1 MLRPYALY
9 MNWIE
14 PLIIFLT
21 FSVMIL
27 GVIGTVLPALPGIEL
42 IWLTALAYGLV
53 SWWMFRATTWWSVAW
68 IVGITFLLIIG
79 EVLSY
84 GVEIFSARKTG
95 ASWQA
100 ILASVILGLIGTFIF
115 PILGT
120 LIGAIL
126 GVFLVEWVRR
136 KNWQEAIKAATGTLM
151 GFGISVGV
159 QFVFGL
165 MMIAVWGVWVFVR

>member
-1 MLRPYALY
+1 

-14 PLIIFLT
+14 PLIILLT
-21 FSVMIL
+21 FSVMII

-42 IWLTALAYGLV
+42 IWLTAAAYGLV
-53 SWWMFRATTWWSVAW
+53 SWWAFRVTTWWSVVW
-68 IVGITFLLIIG
+68 IASITLLLITG

-84 GVEIFSARKTG
+84 GAEVFSARKTG

-126 GVFLVEWVRR
+126 GVFLVEWARR
-136 KNWQEAIKAATGTLM
+136 KNWQEAVRAATGTLM
-151 GFGISVGV
+151 GFGISIGV

-165 MMIAVWGVWVFVR
+165 MMIGVWGIWVFVR

>member
-1 MLRPYALY
+1 

-14 PLIIFLT
+14 PLIIVLT
-21 FSVMIL
+21 FLVMIIGL
-27 GVIGTVLPALPGIEL
+27 IGTVLPALPGIEL
-42 IWLTALAYGLV
+42 IWLTAIAYGV
-53 SWWMFRATTWWSVAW
+53 MSWWTFRATTWWSVAW
-68 IVGITFLLIIG
+68 LVVSTLLLIVG

-84 GVEIFSARKTG
+84 GAEVFSARKTG

-120 LIGAIL
+120 LVGAIL
-126 GVFLVEWVRR
+126 GVFLVEWGRR

-151 GFGISVGV
+151 GFGVSIGV

-165 MMIAVWGVWVFVR
+165 LMIGVWGIWVFVR

>member
-1 MLRPYALY
+1 
-9 MNWIE
+9 MNWLE

-21 FSVMIL
+21 FLVMIIGML
-27 GVIGTVLPALPGIEL
+27 GTVLPALPGIEL
-42 IWLTALAYGLV
+42 IWLAAVAYGV
-53 SWWMFRATTWWSVAW
+53 VTWWTFSVTTWWSVLW
-68 IVGITFLLIIG
+68 IVIITLILIIG

-100 ILASVILGLIGTFIF
+100 ILASVVLGLIGTFIF

-126 GVFLVEWVRR
+126 GVFLVEWARR
-136 KNWQEAIKAATGTLM
+136 KNWQEAVRAATGTLM
-151 GFGISVGV
+151 GFGISIGV
-159 QFVFGL
+159 QFVFGV
-165 MMIAVWGVWVFVR
+165 MMIGVWGIWVFIR

>member
-1 MLRPYALY
+1 

-21 FSVMIL
+21 ILVML
-27 GVIGTVLPALPGIEL
+27 VGVIGTVLPALPGIEL
-42 IWLTALAYGLV
+42 IWLTAVAYGLV
-53 SWWMFRATTWWSVAW
+53 SWWTFGTTTWWSVVWMVA
-68 IVGITFLLIIG
+68 ITLLLIVG

-84 GVEIFSARKTG
+84 GAEVLTARKTG

-100 ILASVILGLIGTFIF
+100 ILASVVLGLIGTFIF

-165 MMIAVWGVWVFVR
+165 LMIGFWGAWVFVR